1 MGQERV
7 MKLSSVALRYADV
20 ETILQIIGTSPIIAR
35 RAVLDA
41 LLADWENTRR
51 SSSIDEIILAWIAR
65 EAAQGKRVR
74 LS

>member
-7 MKLSSVALRYADV
+7 MKLPSVALRHADV
-20 ETILQIIGTSPIIAR
+20 QTILQVIGNSPIIAR
-35 RAVLDA
+35 RSVLDA

-51 SSSIDEIILAWIAR
+51 SSSIDDVILAWIAR
-65 EAAQGKRVR
+65 EAAQRRRAR